1 MLRVYT
7 SPFLFFLLPSE
18 LRYFPRRKCERKNA
32 PTSKRFRCFPRNGEP
47 RWPIHRM
54 HEMAGNISGDFN
66 EPPFAESTTV
76 RRSNRANTDRVCIPR
91 SRFSECVSG
100 FIYSWKK
107 SGFDSRESAGKASYY
122 LAVTRR
128 KRAFL
133 GPMVDPAGRCGGSRT
148 LILIVA
154 SRLVARSSTGYRYTR
169 VNAVQKVTQEV
180 VVGGNGRLG
189 ARARDAFR
197 AVSSQNEKFAFSL
210 R

>member
-1 MLRVYT
+1 MHT
-7 SPFLFFLLPSE
+7 AIAFF
-18 LRYFPRRKCERKNA
+18 RMCCPR
-32 PTSKRFRCFPRNGEP
+32 
-47 RWPIHRM
+47 
-54 HEMAGNISGDFN
+54 
-66 EPPFAESTTV
+66 
-76 RRSNRANTDRVCIPR
+76 
-91 SRFSECVSG
+91 